1 MIPRSRLRMLATKT
15 QNYEIIVILILVLI
29 GVIGSVFAG
38 IRVNNQ
44 ARDSLLKR
52 ARTVAY
58 SLPADEIYQLK
69 GDSSDSS
76 AVAYTSLK
84 KKLANIR
91 KANADVRF
99 VYLTGK
105 NNGQVFFYVDSEPSD
120 SKDFSPPGEV
130 YSEASPA
137 FRDSFENGAPFVE
150 GPYKDRWGNWL
161 SALAPILDENG
172 KVIAVVGIDSAAS
185 THYWQIT
192 LYALIPL
199 LMVLLPVALL
209 LYERRIRHRERYIE
223 AMKKSFVS
231 IASHELRSPLNGML
245 WAIQNML
252 KKPKNLDSSQ
262 QETLRDMYA
271 STESSLTTIN
281 EILDL
286 SIFERGQGKK
296 LQKLPLNLVTLA
308 NDVRTSLKLAAQEK
322 NIAVHLTKAWPTKA
336 MTIGDPG
343 ALKRALVNIVS
354 NAIKYSPD
362 TSQIT
367 IDYQNEANKHIISIA
382 DAGIGIAKED
392 IEKVLG
398 GYYRAP
404 NAAKVQSYGTG
415 LGLWITRLIIEQ
427 HGGKLWI
434 ESQINIGTTVFIS
447 LPDQE

>member
-1 MIPRSRLRMLATKT
+1 MIPRSRLRMLANKT
-15 QNYEIIVILILVLI
+15 QNYEIVVILILIII
-29 GVIGSVFAG
+29 GVLGSIFAG
-38 IRVNNQ
+38 TRVNSQN
-44 ARDSLLKR
+44 RDFLLKR
-52 ARTVAY
+52 ARTVSYAL
-58 SLPADEIYQLK
+58 STEQIYQLK
-69 GDSSDSS
+69 GDATDSNS
-76 AVAYTSLK
+76 LAYNGLK
-84 KKLANIR
+84 KKLADVR
-91 KANADVRF
+91 KANNDVRF

-105 NNGQVFFYVDSEPSD
+105 KNGQVFFYVDSESSD
-120 SKDFSPPGEV
+120 SKDYSPPGEI
-130 YSEASPA
+130 YTEASQA
-137 FRDSFENGAPFVE
+137 FIKSFDNGSAFVE

-185 THYWQIT
+185 THYWQIA
-192 LYALIPL
+192 LYALIPM
-199 LMVLLPVALL
+199 LMMLLPVSLL

-252 KKPKNLDSSQ
+252 KKPKNLDSLQ
-262 QETLRDMYA
+262 QETLKDMYA

-296 LQKLPLNLVTLA
+296 LQRVPLNLVTLT
-308 NDVRTSLKLAAQEK
+308 NDVRSSLKLAAQEK
-322 NIAVHLTKAWPTKA
+322 NIAVHITRSWPTKA

-343 ALKRALVNIVS
+343 ALKRAFVNIVS

-367 IDYQNEANKHIISIA
+367 IDYQNEANKHIISIT

-392 IEKVLG
+392 IEKVLS

-404 NAAKVQSYGTG
+404 NAAKLQSYGTG

-434 ESQINIGTTVFIS
+434 ESQLNIGTTVYIS
-447 LPDQE
+447 LPDKS